1 MYHYFVDELA
11 LNNLL
16 WVWSAPTKEAYPGDE
31 YVDVIG
37 WDIYLPEKKA
47 TDYASYYEELRA
59 NTTTHK
65 VAALTEVGY
74 DPDVALLARSHV
86 PWAYYMTWSKEFC
99 LGEQYNTKEELLALY
114 GSEYAIKN

>member
-1 MYHYFVDELA
+1 MGYL
-11 LNNLL
+11 
-16 WVWSAPTKEAYPGDE
+16 SAGE
-31 YVDVIG
+31 
-37 WDIYLPEKKA
+37 KA

-74 DPDVALLARSHV
+74 DLDVALLARSHV

-99 LGEQYNTKEELLALY
+99 LGEQYNTKEELRATLRQRVCH
-114 GSEYAIKN
+114 